1 MIHQTPTTVT
11 FVKAIAD
18 ETRQQIMRLCCCT
31 EISVGDIVDALQVS
45 QPTVSHHLAIL
56 KTAGLVKTRRDGK
69 QIFYT
74 LDQEKIASNC
84 CNLAEVFSP
93 ELKVTIEGLRN

>member
-1 MIHQTPTTVT
+1 MMNKIPTTVT

-18 ETRQQIMRLCCCT
+18 ETRQQIMRLCCCN

-56 KTAGLVKTRRDGK
+56 KTAGLVNTRRDGK
-69 QIFYT
+69 QVFYI
-74 LDQEKIASNC
+74 LDQEKIADNC
-84 CNLAEVFSP
+84 CNLAEIFSP
-93 ELKVTIEGLRN
+93 EHKITIVSPAE